1 MVGDSVPEALTTSLR
16 NTVVPS
22 LKPMIAKDTSEGH
35 LHTIIQS
42 ANEVVRKNNNFCS
55 LFFDDLAVM
64 SPLKTQRKGR
74 LLILGSNCVGV

>member
-22 LKPMIAKDTSEGH
+22 LKPMIAKDTLEGH

-42 ANEVVRKNNNFCS
+42 ANEVVLEKITIFVRYS
-55 LFFDDLAVM
+55 LMIWL
-64 SPLKTQRKGR
+64 
-74 LLILGSNCVGV
+74 

>member
-22 LKPMIAKDTSEGH
+22 LKPMIAKDTLEGH

-42 ANEVVRKNNNFCS
+42 ANEVVLEKITIFVCYS
-55 LFFDDLAVM
+55 LM
-64 SPLKTQRKGR
+64 IW
-74 LLILGSNCVGV
+74 LL

>member
-22 LKPMIAKDTSEGH
+22 LKPMIAKDTLEGH

-42 ANEVVRKNNNFCS
+42 ANEVVLEKITIFVCYS
-55 LFFDDLAVM
+55 LMIWL
-64 SPLKTQRKGR
+64 
-74 LLILGSNCVGV
+74 

>member
-22 LKPMIAKDTSEGH
+22 LKLMIAKDTLEGH

-42 ANEVVRKNNNFCS
+42 ANEVVLEKITIFVCYS
-55 LFFDDLAVM
+55 LMIWL
-64 SPLKTQRKGR
+64 
-74 LLILGSNCVGV
+74 

>member
-22 LKPMIAKDTSEGH
+22 LKHMIAKDTLEGH

-42 ANEVVRKNNNFCS
+42 ANEVVLEKITIFVCYS
-55 LFFDDLAVM
+55 LMIWL
-64 SPLKTQRKGR
+64 
-74 LLILGSNCVGV
+74 

>member
-22 LKPMIAKDTSEGH
+22 LKPMIAKDTLDRH

-42 ANEVVRKNNNFCS
+42 ANEVVLEKITIFVCYS
-55 LFFDDLAVM
+55 LMIWL
-64 SPLKTQRKGR
+64 
-74 LLILGSNCVGV
+74 

>member
-22 LKPMIAKDTSEGH
+22 LKPMIAKDTLEGH

-42 ANEVVRKNNNFCS
+42 VNEVVLEKITIFVCYS
-55 LFFDDLAVM
+55 LMIWL
-64 SPLKTQRKGR
+64 
-74 LLILGSNCVGV
+74 

>member
-22 LKPMIAKDTSEGH
+22 LKPMIAKDTLDGH

-42 ANEVVRKNNNFCS
+42 ANEVVLEKITIFVCYS
-55 LFFDDLAVM
+55 LMIWL
-64 SPLKTQRKGR
+64 
-74 LLILGSNCVGV
+74 